1 MQVNVSIIKS
11 VKPFNEPILLETRLT
26 DFMMWSEK
34 TGQIECFIISYKK
47 YTLYMVLQTKEDKT
61 YTNYFETFEG
71 MGSLY
76 KALTRKGEQN
86 EIQSRI

>member
-1 MQVNVSIIKS
+1 MKVNVSINTS
-11 VKPFNEPILLETRLT
+11 VKPLNEPIMLKTRLT

-47 YTLYMVLQTKEDKT
+47 DTLYMVLQTKKDKT

-71 MGSLY
+71 MKSLY
-76 KALTRKGEQN
+76 NHLTMTL
-86 EIQSRI
+86 